1 MNKHSVAGLAIS
13 LAALAAGSAHAVD
26 LIAIGEIDPNA
37 RDLSG
42 LSAPL
47 ENGVPGD
54 LLGGLGSALAW
65 AGGSTFLAAPDRG
78 PNAVPWNVLVDDTTS
93 YVARFQTLDL
103 ALTPVPNGNLP
114 FTLTP
119 TLTATTLLFARDA
132 LNYGPVRPNINHNHR
147 NYFDGRSDN
156 FNPATDSGDDLD
168 ARLDPEGLRVS
179 YNGKLVYVSDE
190 YGPYIYK
197 IDRATGAR
205 KGTIPLPAGFHIANK
220 NSEGALEISGNTSGR
235 VANKGMEGLAI
246 TPDGK
251 MLVGFVQSPLI
262 QDGGDGGRANRIITI
277 DLDTGEQ
284 HQYCYDNWLDDTA
297 HAYNSSEIVALNS
310 HEFLVLERDG
320 KGRGDGSSA
329 VVKRL
334 YKIDLANATDVSNL
348 TGADNLLP
356 LAVPKTLFL
365 DIRAALNA
373 AGIAD
378 TAIPAKIE
386 GAAFGADVT
395 VDGVVKHTLYL
406 ANDNDFLATAPDG
419 QANPNQ
425 WFVFTFTDDDLGGS
439 QFVPQQFKK

>member
-1 MNKHSVAGLAIS
+1 MKNCR
-13 LAALAAGSAHAVD
+13 LAATALACASLMGAAHAVD
-26 LIAIGEIDPNA
+26 LIAIGELDPSA

-78 PNAVPWNVLVDDTTS
+78 PNAVPWNTAVDDTTT
-93 YVARFQTLDL
+93 YVPRFHTLDL
-103 ALTPVPNGNLP
+103 ALTQVPNGNLP

-119 TLTATTLLFARDA
+119 TLTATTLLFARE
-132 LNYGPVRPNINHNHR
+132 LLHYGPVRPNVNRNHWQ
-147 NYFDGRSDN
+147 YFDGRSDN
-156 FNPATDSGDDLD
+156 FDASSTSGDDHD

-179 YNGKLVYVSDE
+179 HNGKIVYVTDE
-190 YGPYIYK
+190 YGPYVYK
-197 IDRATGAR
+197 FDRATGAR
-205 KGTIPLPAGFHIANK
+205 KATIPLPQSFYIASK
-220 NSEGALEISGNTSGR
+220 SPQGAVEIAGNTSGR

-251 MLVGFVQSPLI
+251 MLVGFEQSPLI
-262 QDGGDGGRANRIITI
+262 QDGGDGGRANRIVTI
-277 DLDTGEQ
+277 ELATGET
-284 HQYCYDNWLDDTA
+284 HQYCYDNFLDDTA
-297 HAYNSSEIVALNS
+297 KAYNSSEILALNS

-320 KGRGDGSSA
+320 KGRGDGSPA

-334 YKIDLANATDVSNL
+334 YKIDLANATDVSDI
-348 TGADNLLP
+348 TGQENLLP
-356 LAVPKTLFL
+356 FAVPKALFL
-365 DIRAALNA
+365 DIRASLNA

-386 GAAFGADVT
+386 GAAFGEDVT

-439 QFVPQQFKK
+439 EFVQQQFK